1 MVYSS
6 VIFIFYFLP
15 LLLAGYYL
23 LPRTWAK
30 NILLFLVSLL
40 FYAWGAGSL
49 AILLLAVGVSAWLF
63 SFLIVR
69 SKYKKLFL
77 SLAVV
82 VFVGILAYY
91 KYFGFIIDNLIYSSI
106 SVSPVMKIVM
116 PAGLSFFI
124 FQAISYNI
132 DVYRKNSRFE
142 KNPVYVVLF
151 ICMFPQ
157 LISGPLVRYHQLQE
171 QLKKRRFDF
180 ETFAEGVRRFI
191 IGFAKKVLIANPL
204 SLLVTQIMDTDIHLV
219 SPAVAWTG
227 IIAFTLQLF
236 FDFAGYTD
244 MAIGVGKML
253 GFKLPE
259 NFNFP
264 YISRSI
270 SEFWR
275 RWHMTLS
282 AWLRDYIFMPLSL
295 SLRRWRKSGV
305 FISLMI
311 TFTICG
317 MWHGATWNFVI
328 WGAIQGLFLGLE
340 QLFLDKYLS
349 RLRKVSIVYTL
360 LIVMTGFV
368 FIRTANIS
376 DAWHYLAAMFTPG
389 DVTPLGIN
397 AFLTNHYKLLLLLGV
412 VFSIPIRLPK
422 QLQATRFERIKKW
435 TGAVLL
441 VSLFLLSVMAVTTEA
456 YNPFIYFRF

>member
-77 SLAVV
+77 SLAVI
-82 VFVGILAYY
+82 VFVGVLVYY
-91 KYFGFIIDNLIYSSI
+91 KYLGFILDNLIYSSI

-441 VSLFLLSVMAVTTEA
+441 VLIFLLSVMAVTTEA